1 MFDVLDEAYASTCRL
16 GNSFP
21 RCITV
26 NSVRFVVEWIV
37 GGWDVDD
44 RALQVTNM
52 IVNETTVLLKL
63 GIMVVFSTGGN
74 FNFIE
79 SLLVEN
85 LTSDSRLQ

>member
-1 MFDVLDEAYASTCRL
+1 M
-16 GNSFP
+16 
-21 RCITV
+21 
-26 NSVRFVVEWIV
+26 
-37 GGWDVDD
+37 
-44 RALQVTNM
+44 TNM